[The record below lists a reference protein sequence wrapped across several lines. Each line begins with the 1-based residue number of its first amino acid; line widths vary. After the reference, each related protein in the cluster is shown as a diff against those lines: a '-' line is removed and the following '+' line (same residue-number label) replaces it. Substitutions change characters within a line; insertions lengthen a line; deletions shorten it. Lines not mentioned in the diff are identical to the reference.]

1 MYPLIFHQPA
11 SLDDAVALLRDADDA
26 KIVSGGQS
34 LIPTLKQ
41 RLAAPSDL
49 VDVTRIDDLKEMAV
63 ADRSFSV
70 GAATTYADIATSP
83 MVRAHAPSI
92 ASLAGVIADPQVRNR
107 GTVGGSLSNNDPS
120 ADFPAA
126 ALGLGATIE
135 TTQRVVPYEQFIDGL
150 FSTTLA
156 ADEIVTRIVFPLPLR
171 AAYEKI
177 RHPSSRYAICGAFV
191 SETKDGWRIAIT
203 GAGNEGVFRL
213 TALEATLDRSGRVP
227 QSDDIEVDAS
237 MMMTDITVDA
247 DYRAQLVRVAAR
259 RAAVRVLESR

>member
-1 MYPLIFHQPA
+1 M
-11 SLDDAVALLRDADDA
+11 
-26 KIVSGGQS
+26 
-34 LIPTLKQ
+34 
-41 RLAAPSDL
+41 
-49 VDVTRIDDLKEMAV
+49 
-63 ADRSFSV
+63 
-70 GAATTYADIATSP
+70 
-83 MVRAHAPSI
+83 
-92 ASLAGVIADPQVRNR
+92 
-107 GTVGGSLSNNDPS
+107 SNNDPS

-171 AAYEKI
+171 AAYVKI

-191 SETKDGWRIAIT
+191 SEMKDGWRIAIT

-213 TALEATLDRSGRVP
+213 TALEAMLDRGGRVP
-227 QSDDIEVDAS
+227 QLDDIEVDTS

-259 RAAVRVLESR
+259 RAAVRVLENR